1 MVSASP
7 TVLIVEDH
15 TLLAEGLA
23 AAFRAEGLVVH
34 VVDGPSSDVIIAV
47 AREVEPDLV
56 LLDLMLGDEIGLTI
70 PMIPG
75 LRSTGAD
82 VLVLTGITDRL
93 LLSASLEAGASGFA
107 SKSATFDGILD
118 RVRNILDGQPAISE
132 PERADMLAD
141 LREHRAERHA
151 RIAPFERLTAREQ
164 AVLAAL
170 MDGRSAERIADE
182 AFVSIATVRSQI
194 RSILEKLDV
203 RSQLAAVALAHRAE
217 WTPPVGSTRAAQ
229 LQERAGGPSAS
240 RM

>member
-1 MVSASP
+1 VSASP

-34 VVDGPSSDVIIAV
+34 TVGGPSCDAIV
-47 AREVEPDLV
+47 ALAHEIQPDLV

-70 PMIPG
+70 PMIPD
-75 LRSTGAD
+75 LRSTGAE

-93 LLSASLEAGASGFA
+93 LLSATLEAGASGFA
-107 SKSATFDGILD
+107 SKAASFDAILE
-118 RVRNILDGQPAISE
+118 RVRNTLDGQPVISE
-132 PERADMLAD
+132 PDRADMLAA
-141 LREHRAERHA
+141 LREHRAERQA
-151 RIAPFERLTAREQ
+151 RLAPFERLTTRER

-170 MDGRSAERIADE
+170 MDGWSAEQIADE
-182 AFVSIATVRSQI
+182 SFVSIATVRSQI
-194 RSILEKLDV
+194 RSILEKLGV

-217 WTPPVGSTRAAQ
+217 WTRDAGSARAVTI
-229 LQERAGGPSAS
+229 QERADGPSAS